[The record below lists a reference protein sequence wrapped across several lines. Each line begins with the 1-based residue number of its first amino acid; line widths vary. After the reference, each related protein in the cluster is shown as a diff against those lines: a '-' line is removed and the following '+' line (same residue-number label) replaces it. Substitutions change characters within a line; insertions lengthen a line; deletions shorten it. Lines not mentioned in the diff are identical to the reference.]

1 MDKQEFIDFIETKA
15 KLKYTKDSYGN
26 YKATDSKGIVIRY
39 KIQATSVRHE
49 RQDSYESFDGKMEN
63 HWTKLWSEYYK
74 NLEINPETGNLRRI
88 KK

>member
-1 MDKQEFIDFIETKA
+1 MNKEEFKNFIETKA

-39 KIQATSVRHE
+39 KIQPNVVRHE
-49 RQDSYESFDGKMEN
+49 RQSQYEDFEGHMRN
-63 HWTKLWSEYYK
+63 QWITLWKEYYK
-74 NLEINPETGNLRRI
+74 NLEINPEKGTLRRI

>member
-1 MDKQEFIDFIETKA
+1 MNKQEFIDFIENKA

-26 YKATDSKGIVIRY
+26 YKATDSKGTVIRY
-39 KIQATSVRHE
+39 KIQATSIRHE
-49 RQDSYESFDGKMEN
+49 RQGSYENFDGRKEN

-74 NLEINPETGNLRRI
+74 NLEINPETGSLRRI